1 MTNRDEP
8 RADGEGGRA
17 PLDALEQRL
26 GVRFRDRL
34 LLETALTHPSF
45 AAEVSGDVADYQRLE
60 FLGDAIVG
68 TVTSELLFRR
78 FPDEPEG
85 QLSRLRSRIV
95 SRSSLSRVARSLSL
109 GEAIRLGRGEEQSA
123 GRDKDRI
130 LTDVFEAVVGAL
142 YLDQGFSA
150 TRELLGRVLEPA
162 LDRVTASPERRD
174 HKSALQELCQSRW
187 RKTPAYRIVEEHGP
201 PHETVFTA
209 VAVVDER
216 ELGRGSGRS
225 KQLAQQD
232 AARDALRQFTEA
244 AP

>member
-1 MTNRDEP
+1 MTQRDGQA
-8 RADGEGGRA
+8 ADA
-17 PLDALEQRL
+17 HDACATVDALEQRL

-45 AAEVSGDVADYQRLE
+45 AAEMAEDIADYQRLE

-85 QLSRLRSRIV
+85 QLSRMRSRIV
-95 SRSSLSRVARSLSL
+95 SRSSLARVARSISL

-150 TRELLGRVLEPA
+150 SRELLSRVLEPA
-162 LDRVTASPERRD
+162 LERVTASPERRD
-174 HKSALQELCQSRW
+174 HKSALQEICQSRW

-209 VAVVDER
+209 VAFVDER
-216 ELGRGSGRS
+216 ELGRGTGRS

-232 AARDALRQFTEA
+232 AAQDALRQFPKA